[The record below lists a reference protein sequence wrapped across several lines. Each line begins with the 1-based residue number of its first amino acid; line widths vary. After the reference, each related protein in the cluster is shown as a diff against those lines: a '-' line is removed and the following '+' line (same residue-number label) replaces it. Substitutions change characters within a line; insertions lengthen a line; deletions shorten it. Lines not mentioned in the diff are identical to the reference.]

1 MPSEWE
7 SMYVSSSERL
17 TLEEVGRL
25 GTSFQL
31 FAIASKLLTGVFVD
45 THSPGLV
52 LSGAILLCALINIT
66 MAFVTHNL
74 LALTMLW
81 GLNGF
86 VSAVAWPALSR
97 SFMQW
102 FPDPKQR
109 GTLYSFMSTNQSIGA
124 ALAPFIVISGTNYL
138 GTWRA
143 VLLAPGAIGV
153 VIAAVVYF
161 LVEDKEEKMQK
172 KKKQRKTDTS
182 SSASTSSE
190 LTSLLWKE
198 VFTNPAVYMLGAV
211 HMCTLLIRDGWS
223 DLNIKYLTDENTWG
237 YTQEETTHCNTM
249 LHFGGFIGSILAG
262 WASDHIYSGRRG
274 PVIGLSIGSCMFPL
288 IILWQ
293 GSSGYAKYGL
303 NESTIQYIPSISF
316 FFLGCFSFTP
326 HVLLGLMARE
336 IVSTK
341 AQTTSASV
349 AKLIAHFGG
358 AMAGSPLGYV
368 VETYGW
374 DGCMKVLSTASM
386 LGLCMMLPLWQRG
399 GGVAP
404 ASPAS
409 SSSSSSSSA
418 ATAAA
423 AVTMKSASTP
433 INKVERR
440 GKSPVSSKARS
451 ARSAPRSAAKSA
463 PRSAAA
469 MSVKSAK
476 KRGRTRMKTPTKKEP
491 PKYQVGQEIQARW
504 LGGEE
509 WYDGK
514 IIRQGRKKNWVVYD
528 VVYDGDGYVEKTVY
542 EHLVEEKKRK

>member
-1 MPSEWE
+1 VWQQPATDDATESSKCAMPSEWE

-143 VLLAPGAIGV
+143 VLLAPGAVGV

-161 LVEDKEEKMQK
+161 LVEDKEEKKQKKK

-190 LTSLLWKE
+190 LTSVLWKE

-262 WASDHIYSGRRG
+262 WASDHIYNGRRG

-303 NESTIQYIPSISF
+303 NELTIQYIPSISF

-386 LGLCMMLPLWQRG
+386 LGLCIMLPLWQRG

-404 ASPAS
+404 A
-409 SSSSSSSSA
+409 
-418 ATAAA
+418 AAA
-423 AVTMKSASTP
+423 AVLAKSASTP
-433 INKVERR
+433 KNKVKRR
-440 GKSPVSSKARS
+440 GRS
-451 ARSAPRSAAKSA
+451 ARHSAPRSAAKSA

-476 KRGRTRMKTPTKKEP
+476 KRSRTPMKTPTKKEP

-514 IIRQGRKKNWVVYD
+514 IIRQGRRKNWVVYD